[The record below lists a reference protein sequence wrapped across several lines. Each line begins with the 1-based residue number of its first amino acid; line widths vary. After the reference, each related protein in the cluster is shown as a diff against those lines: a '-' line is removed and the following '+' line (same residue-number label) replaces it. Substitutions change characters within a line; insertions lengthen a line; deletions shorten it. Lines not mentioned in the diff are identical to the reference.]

1 MLFYPSVSAALVK
14 ALKDSG
20 AASSDVVDALAKR
33 VNSLDPQLR
42 AASIDLLGA
51 QQTQEAKNLL
61 VTQYKRESDVYI
73 KRRIGRYLSA
83 KDLR

>member
-1 MLFYPSVSAALVK
+1 M
-14 ALKDSG
+14 
-20 AASSDVVDALAKR
+20 VDALAKR